1 MREPRCIAQLLHN
14 HQATR
19 PMDFTITH
27 GKGRKGRKG
36 VIIRQARRYNVASAF
51 QRCLKVAGRIFK

>member
-1 MREPRCIAQLLHN
+1 MSEPRCIAQLLHN

-27 GKGRKGRKG
+27 GKGRQG
-36 VIIRQARRYNVASAF
+36 VIIRQARRYKIAGAF
-51 QRCLKVAGRIFK
+51 QRCLKVVGGVFK